1 MDNYVVSDQEQEV
14 LDSLE
19 RVNGEPCI
27 GQCNEG
33 EYPNGLLYGL
43 VAKKFLTAIFMKSAT
58 SETLQADAEKLESQI
73 LHDTNILEYFRKAH
87 QVTTWDATR
96 YEGMPESAR
105 KHDIPDFV
113 SRKIKR
119 HCDITKEGIS
129 YLNEEPIADFLLR
142 SLVMPSDK
150 STEGAFP
157 AFHRDNGRV
166 TINTGVTGE
175 HIMDYIPEGVIRST
189 PEIAKRE
196 IVTISCLYA
205 EKQEELMD
213 IVGRDNVKS
222 IPAGVTTLFNSN
234 FLHRSSPNIGVP
246 RLSVASLSERLS
258 SVQLPDSARF
268 LGWT

>member
-1 MDNYVVSDQEQEV
+1 M
-14 LDSLE
+14 
-19 RVNGEPCI
+19 
-27 GQCNEG
+27 
-33 EYPNGLLYGL
+33 
-43 VAKKFLTAIFMKSAT
+43 
-58 SETLQADAEKLESQI
+58 
-73 LHDTNILEYFRKAH
+73 
-87 QVTTWDATR
+87 
-96 YEGMPESAR
+96 
-105 KHDIPDFV
+105 
-113 SRKIKR
+113 
-119 HCDITKEGIS
+119 
-129 YLNEEPIADFLLR
+129 NEEPIADFLLR

-196 IVTISCLYA
+196 IFTISCLYA